1 MDRSSSDGEESSK
14 DFVVERW
21 TLAERERKRE
31 RDSNKYILVL
41 AVSLSSS
48 TET

>member
-21 TLAERERKRE
+21 RLAEGERE

-41 AVSLSSS
+41 VASLSSS

>member
-21 TLAERERKRE
+21 TLVEGERERE
-31 RDSNKYILVL
+31 IVINTFWFL
-41 AVSLSSS
+41 
-48 TET
+48 

>member
-1 MDRSSSDGEESSK
+1 MDRSSSHGEESSK

-21 TLAERERKRE
+21 TLAERERE

-41 AVSLSSS
+41 VVSLSSS

>member
-1 MDRSSSDGEESSK
+1 MDRSSSDSEESSR

-21 TLAERERKRE
+21 TLRERQR

-41 AVSLSSS
+41 VVSYFSS
-48 TET
+48 TEI